1 MLLLR
6 LICFVTAII
15 SVISGRFSTPEDFLD
30 LGDNALSSDDVTT
43 AINFYLRGIEGLD
56 DDESILTVLSLYT
69 NLGTSYSSLGEEV
82 KAIEMYRD
90 GILYYSDA
98 IEEIVDKTMLKS
110 ASDLA
115 AQTSF
120 FLGLSHQEIGNSQK
134 AADAYSY
141 ANTLDPFHWA
151 SLANLGSV
159 LHDNL
164 KEPAEALVVYNK
176 AFHILTQTEVEP
188 TDVPE
193 NPKHILSQLQYRI
206 GLCITFSENQKC
218 VMQDDPTK
226 ELPCSELAANA
237 FNQAIQLDPD
247 NETAKHMLATV
258 TADASMSRA
267 SNAYVTQLF
276 EDYAEE

>member
-1 MLLLR
+1 MLLLK
-6 LICFVTAII
+6 LICFITAIV
-15 SVISGRFSTPEDFLD
+15 SGFSGRFSTPEELLE

-43 AINFYLRGIEGLD
+43 AIKFYLRGIEGID
-56 DDESILTVLSLYT
+56 DDESILTALSLYT
-69 NLGTSYSSLGEEV
+69 NLGTSYSSMGEEV
-82 KAIEMYRD
+82 KAIEMYRNA
-90 GILYYSDA
+90 ILYYSDT
-98 IEEIVDKTMLKS
+98 IGEIVDKTILKS

-134 AADAYSY
+134 AVDAYAY

-164 KEPAEALVVYNK
+164 KEPADALAVYNK

-193 NPKHILSQLQYRI
+193 DPKLILSQLQYRI
-206 GLCITFSENQKC
+206 GLCITYSENQKC

-226 ELPCSELAANA
+226 EVACTEMAANA
-237 FNQAIQLDPD
+237 FSQAIELDPE
-247 NETAKHMLATV
+247 NEIAKHMLATV

-267 SNAYVTQLF
+267 SNAYVTKLF